1 MSRYLDLE
9 QQERFDRIINDFYN
23 QRTSDQEG
31 LTVKVGTKIVYRA
44 GVENKPDIDRIKPF
58 ELDKLEAAV
67 NLTEAAKGTVEIA
80 LYTPAIEEVFR
91 YENGDIR
98 SINKQRANGRTKEP
112 EEEPLQAQLLKG
124 QLDLQQN
131 QDQQPESSTFEPT
144 QDPENQPTNNQINLD
159 KEFGYLS
166 TDYYLRD
173 ASPIFGEWAKQFT
186 PNGIYLM
193 SQMGL
198 DWQYFADKYEQQK
211 ALLQPALSGTP
222 ERMQLPPGLEQ
233 PTIDISAF
241 AMATPA
247 AGIAQFNQQSLAQN
261 PEQTNQALAETLAFM
276 QQQIA
281 DIQKQL
287 LEIQQQQQERFEQ
300 IPKPRENRLSQWIDG
315 IKENFTTTAQEI
327 GDAIKGGIDY
337 LLDTTRELVGTG
349 LLATTKL
356 AVDVLGN
363 RQSDGSKLLAAGNIE
378 YRLFGQELSAQPQ
391 SQQQQDWANLSLQ
404 ERLEA
409 IRTTYGIT
417 QPSPGEK
424 QQQQYQERSR

>member
-1 MSRYLDLE
+1 MR
-9 QQERFDRIINDFYN
+9 
-23 QRTSDQEG
+23 
-31 LTVKVGTKIVYRA
+31 TKIVYRT

-98 SINKQRANGRTKEP
+98 SINKQRANGRTLVT

-222 ERMQLPPGLEQ
+222 ERMQLPPGQEQ
-233 PTIDISAF
+233 PTIDIQKM
-241 AMATPA
+241 AMAKPAAGIAKPA
-247 AGIAQFNQQSLAQN
+247 AGIAQSNQQSLAQN
-261 PEQTNQALAETLAFM
+261 PEQPFNQQLVETLTQM

-281 DIQKQL
+281 DIQQQL

-300 IPKPRENRLSQWIDG
+300 IPKSRENRLSQWIDG

-363 RQSDGSKLLAAGNIE
+363 RQSDGSKLLATGNIE
-378 YRLFGQELSAQPQ
+378 YRLFGQELSAQ
-391 SQQQQDWANLSLQ
+391 SQQPDWGQLSLQ

>member
-1 MSRYLDLE
+1 MSRYLDKE
-9 QQERFDRIINDFYN
+9 QQERFDRIINDFDS

-31 LTVKVGTKIVYRA
+31 LTVKVGTTIVYRA
-44 GVENKPDIDRIKPF
+44 GVENKPDIDRIKPN
-58 ELDKLEAAV
+58 ELEKLSAAV
-67 NLTEAAKGTVEIA
+67 NLTESAKGTVEIA

-98 SINKQRANGRTKEP
+98 SINKQRANGRTKEL
-112 EEEPLQAQLLKG
+112 EEDPLQAQLLNQRPTA
-124 QLDLQQN
+124 QLAEE
-131 QDQQPESSTFEPT
+131 QPSHDPTQLPT
-144 QDPENQPTNNQINLD
+144 QDPENQQANNQIYLD

-198 DWQYFADKYEQQK
+198 DWQYFADKYENQK
-211 ALLQPALSGTP
+211 AAAQPVLSPAPELPQLPQAKENPQSPGAIALGADQLQPQT
-222 ERMQLPPGLEQ
+222 
-233 PTIDISAF
+233 
-241 AMATPA
+241 
-247 AGIAQFNQQSLAQN
+247 QN
-261 PEQTNQALAETLAFM
+261 PEQTTNQQLAETLAQM

-281 DIQKQL
+281 DIQRQV
-287 LEIQQQQQERFEQ
+287 EEMRQQQAERLELVQ
-300 IPKPRENRLSQWIDG
+300 PKDNRLTKWMDG
-315 IKENFTTTAQEI
+315 IKQNFTTTAQEI

-337 LLDTTRELVGTG
+337 LKDTTRELVGAS
-349 LLATTKL
+349 LEATTKL
-356 AVDVLGN
+356 AVEALGD

-378 YRLFGQELSAQPQ
+378 YRLQGQELSAQPQ
-391 SQQQQDWANLSLQ
+391 SQQQDWANLSLS
-404 ERLEA
+404 ERLSA

-417 QPSPGEK
+417 QPSPGER